1 MAELKILTVNCQG
14 IGLLPKRTDVLHY
27 LKEKRCQIY
36 CLQDTHFSPGVDE
49 KYVRSHWNGDCYF
62 SSFKS
67 NARGVAILFTKTF
80 EYKVHKCINDTNGNF
95 LLLDMTA
102 NNNRFTLVTIYGPN
116 TDNPQFFE
124 NISNKIAELE
134 NDSVI
139 WCGDFNLVL
148 DPKLDYCNYKT
159 INNKN
164 AREILLNIINT
175 KHLIDPFRDEHAD
188 LRRYTWRRKQPF
200 QQARLDFFLIS
211 EDLLTSVK
219 KCIIENSYRS
229 DHCPVLLSLCFKKFV
244 KGKSLWKFNNSL
256 LKDTEYLETI
266 NKKIEEVKLQYSLPI
281 YNNENL
287 QNIPNSEIQFTIN
300 DQLFLDTLLMEIR
313 GQTISFSSYKKKQ
326 NDQNEKLLAEKIL
339 KLEQNLT
346 EDKMEEL
353 ENLKLELT
361 ELRQIK
367 VKGAVIRSRATNLLE
382 GEKPTKYF
390 CSLETHNYLSKI
402 ILKLETA
409 DGKIITDQNDILKES
424 ELFYKNL
431 YSNKDD
437 TSAEINVK
445 EYLKDLNVPK
455 LTDNESNQLEGTLT
469 LQELTN
475 ALSNMKNNKSPG
487 TDGYSCEFFKV
498 FWNRLGSFVLR
509 SINHS
514 YEIGELSL
522 VQKQGIITLLPK
534 ENKSRQKLANYRPI
548 CLLNTIYKIASAS
561 IANRIKTVLDKL
573 IHKNQSGFISGR
585 YIGDNTRLLYDLMQ
599 FVDENNIPGLLLL
612 IDFEK
617 AFDSLSW
624 SFLREVLSYFN
635 FGPSI
640 IQWIFTFYDNTQV
653 TINQGGNLSSFFKTE
668 RGCKQGDPISPYLF
682 ILCAEI
688 LAIKIRNNKKI
699 KGIKINDKDFVL
711 TQYADDTTVI
721 LDGSE
726 DSLKETLYELDEFAK
741 KSGLK
746 VNFSKTHVVW
756 IGSKKYSTQSIKTRW
771 KLQWGVT
778 RFKMLGIIFDTD
790 LTKMLTLNFS
800 ERISNMKAKIKYWKG
815 RNLTPLGK
823 ITIIKSLL
831 LPSFNHLLL
840 SLPNPEDKTLKEM
853 NEILYNFIWEGTN
866 RIKKTVICQ
875 EYSDGGLKMINI
887 EDFITALKTTWV
899 RKLIINNS
907 LWSTILQPSVN
918 VQSLLTLGTTYIT
931 ENILRK
937 TKNRF
942 WKDVFQSH
950 IKISEKQTPTDIDQ
964 FQATPLFLNKN
975 IKIGNKPVYNKS
987 CIKNGICFINDIT
1000 KADGNLLT
1008 YDELKQAYNNININ
1022 FLQYSGLVKSVQDW
1036 KKTLNLNNTK
1046 YKVETPILPFAFKI
1060 YLKSIKGIQDMYK
1073 LLNNNKEIP
1082 SGRIAWNKKYSVDN
1096 NEWKIIFNEPFKITK
1111 DTTMQWFQ
1119 TRINH
1124 KILATNKFLCKIKV
1138 TNDPKCSFCAI
1149 SEETIE
1155 HLLWE
1160 CNYVKDFLHEAI
1172 NWLSE
1177 HNIHIHLEEKS
1188 FLFGLFKNQDNEV
1201 NKLVLME
1208 IKYYIY
1214 FAKCSKNNLRLSV
1227 LKQRLKL
1234 VYQTQQYASILENK
1248 YEIFQVKWQNFHTL
1262 FI

>member
-14 IGLLPKRTDVLHY
+14 IGLLPKHTDVLHY
-27 LKEKRCQIY
+27 LKEKGCQIY

-148 DPKLDYCNYKT
+148 NPKLDYCNYKT

-402 ILKLETA
+402 IPKLETA

-431 YSNKDD
+431 FSNKDD

-475 ALSNMKNNKSPG
+475 ALRNMKNNKSPG

-522 VQKQGIITLLPK
+522 VQKQRWFVARVNG
-534 ENKSRQKLANYRPI
+534 
-548 CLLNTIYKIASAS
+548 
-561 IANRIKTVLDKL
+561 
-573 IHKNQSGFISGR
+573 GR
-585 YIGDNTRLLYDLMQ
+585 YFFCRA
-599 FVDENNIPGLLLL
+599 FL
-612 IDFEK
+612 IVF
-617 AFDSLSW
+617 
-624 SFLREVLSYFN
+624 
-635 FGPSI
+635 
-640 IQWIFTFYDNTQV
+640 
-653 TINQGGNLSSFFKTE
+653 LSSLWCW
-668 RGCKQGDPISPYLF
+668 R
-682 ILCAEI
+682 
-688 LAIKIRNNKKI
+688 
-699 KGIKINDKDFVL
+699 
-711 TQYADDTTVI
+711 
-721 LDGSE
+721 
-726 DSLKETLYELDEFAK
+726 
-741 KSGLK
+741 
-746 VNFSKTHVVW
+746 
-756 IGSKKYSTQSIKTRW
+756 
-771 KLQWGVT
+771 
-778 RFKMLGIIFDTD
+778 RFLG
-790 LTKMLTLNFS
+790 
-800 ERISNMKAKIKYWKG
+800 
-815 RNLTPLGK
+815 
-823 ITIIKSLL
+823 
-831 LPSFNHLLL
+831 
-840 SLPNPEDKTLKEM
+840 
-853 NEILYNFIWEGTN
+853 
-866 RIKKTVICQ
+866 
-875 EYSDGGLKMINI
+875 
-887 EDFITALKTTWV
+887 
-899 RKLIINNS
+899 
-907 LWSTILQPSVN
+907 
-918 VQSLLTLGTTYIT
+918 
-931 ENILRK
+931 
-937 TKNRF
+937 F
-942 WKDVFQSH
+942 W
-950 IKISEKQTPTDIDQ
+950 
-964 FQATPLFLNKN
+964 
-975 IKIGNKPVYNKS
+975 
-987 CIKNGICFINDIT
+987 
-1000 KADGNLLT
+1000 
-1008 YDELKQAYNNININ
+1008 
-1022 FLQYSGLVKSVQDW
+1022 
-1036 KKTLNLNNTK
+1036 
-1046 YKVETPILPFAFKI
+1046 
-1060 YLKSIKGIQDMYK
+1060 
-1073 LLNNNKEIP
+1073 
-1082 SGRIAWNKKYSVDN
+1082 R
-1096 NEWKIIFNEPFKITK
+1096 
-1111 DTTMQWFQ
+1111 
-1119 TRINH
+1119 
-1124 KILATNKFLCKIKV
+1124 
-1138 TNDPKCSFCAI
+1138 
-1149 SEETIE
+1149 
-1155 HLLWE
+1155 
-1160 CNYVKDFLHEAI
+1160 
-1172 NWLSE
+1172 
-1177 HNIHIHLEEKS
+1177 
-1188 FLFGLFKNQDNEV
+1188 
-1201 NKLVLME
+1201 
-1208 IKYYIY
+1208 
-1214 FAKCSKNNLRLSV
+1214 
-1227 LKQRLKL
+1227 
-1234 VYQTQQYASILENK
+1234 
-1248 YEIFQVKWQNFHTL
+1248 
-1262 FI
+1262 